1 MAQTLIKRS
10 PFSASVISGHTPVK
24 FVICIVERTSFTAL
38 WRRAQNKS
46 RCQDT
51 AVAVVVRAVLKLRAR
66 IHIMKNAAT
75 KISDYVRQYRHTCQS
90 IWDDGVMRAAQGNK
104 GRILIFPYFNPIYFL
119 VFSSFTLFL
128 SFCPFILRS
137 LCYSLF

>member
-1 MAQTLIKRS
+1 MDPQHILGGGGISSPILVQFPNIGIIIYSHKLCNILVENAVRYFMAQTLIKRS
-10 PFSASVISGHTPVK
+10 PFSASVISGHTPMK

-51 AVAVVVRAVLKLRAR
+51 AVTVVVRAVLKLRAR

-75 KISDYVRQYRHTCQS
+75 KISDYVRQSRHTPVSQY
-90 IWDDGVMRAAQGNK
+90 GTMV
-104 GRILIFPYFNPIYFL
+104 L
-119 VFSSFTLFL
+119 
-128 SFCPFILRS
+128 
-137 LCYSLF
+137 